1 MEGLNEWGL
10 GRYRGNCWAM
20 RELIF
25 VKRHSSLM
33 LRGLEKAWILNH
45 IKGLTNK
52 YFLEHQLCVRHRNIL
67 YFSLMFTIASPEM
80 NVGEKRRVR
89 LSLRVFGHFC
99 QGSTDSPR
107 PSQPGENNAFAVSPP
122 LPVLFF

>member
-1 MEGLNEWGL
+1 
-10 GRYRGNCWAM
+10 
-20 RELIF
+20 
-25 VKRHSSLM
+25 M

-45 IKGLTNK
+45 IKDLTNK
-52 YFLEHQLCVRHRNIL
+52 YFLEHQLYIRHRNIL
-67 YFSLMFTIASPEM
+67 YFPFMFTIASPEM

-99 QGSTDSPR
+99 QGSTDSLR
-107 PSQPGENNAFAVSPP
+107 PSQSGENNAFAASPP